1 MWSEHKIYMNFE
13 HITLQ
18 IFWNGNK
25 RVAESQHN
33 QLNPHFFT
41 LLTAH
46 MQQVP
51 QILSFGKRN

>member
-1 MWSEHKIYMNFE
+1 MNFE

-25 RVAESQHN
+25 RVAKSQHN
-33 QLNPHFFT
+33 HLNPHFFT

-46 MQQVP
+46 MQQVH